1 MVFQG
6 IWPSGDFSA
15 VDALIVSAIAI
26 VIVFLVLII
35 VILITHGI
43 TVAQDKADSVVQIK
57 PRPENKILEDDK
69 DAVAAVLAATI
80 DFHKETG
87 KNPEVKSIERIDE

>member
-1 MVFQG
+1 MPAIQVTVLVPAFK
-6 IWPSGDFSA
+6 A
-15 VDALIVSAIAI
+15 V
-26 VIVFLVLII
+26 I

-43 TVAQDKADSVVQIK
+43 TVAQDKAESKVQIK

-69 DAVAAVLAATI
+69 DAVAAVLTATI

-87 KNPEVKSIERIDE
+87 KDAEVKSIERIDE

>member
-6 IWPSGDFSA
+6 IWPAGKFTV
-15 VDALIVSAIAI
+15 VDSLVVSLIAI
-26 VIVFLVLII
+26 VLVFLVLVI

-43 TVAQDKADSVVQIK
+43 TVAQDKVDSKVQIK
-57 PRPENKILEDDK
+57 PRPENKILEEDK

-87 KNPEVKSIERIDE
+87 KDAEVKSIEKIDE